1 MGMRDFALT
10 IEGVRSLRALHRS
23 CRDRRLADR
32 IKAIVLLGTGWT
44 LSDTGEAL
52 MLDED
57 TVRQYVQLYRRG
69 GTDLLLSLHYQ
80 GSSPKLSSEQIDA
93 LDRHLSQTT
102 YLRVQDIVAYVQST
116 FGVVYTIQGMTD
128 LLKRL
133 DYVYKKP
140 KRLPGK
146 HPDVQAQLAFIDS
159 YKKLKASKGKDDP
172 IYFMDGVH
180 PQHNSVAAYGWIK
193 RGTDKSLKSNTGR
206 ARVNINGAIDIDHL
220 GIVVDFAESV
230 NAQSSLRVLRTLE
243 SKHPEAEKIYVYCDN
258 ARYYRC
264 SLVQESVKQSKIELL
279 FLPPYSPNLNLIE
292 RLWKYFRKQ
301 LLYNKYYEHF
311 ADFVAACCDFFERIK
326 DHREALR
333 TLLTE
338 NFQLIGA

>member
-10 IEGVRSLRALHRS
+10 IEEVRSLRTLHRS

-44 LSDTGEAL
+44 VSDTAEAL
-52 MLDED
+52 MLDQD
-57 TVRQYVQLYRRG
+57 TVHKYVQLYRRG

-80 GSSPKLSSEQIDA
+80 GSSPKLSDERMDA
-93 LDRHLSQTT
+93 LDRHLSQRT
-102 YLRVQDIVAYVQST
+102 YLRVQDIVAYVDST

-146 HPDVQAQLAFIDS
+146 HPDVETQLAFIEG
-159 YKKLKASKGKDDP
+159 YEKLKARKGPDDP

-193 RGTDKSLKSNTGR
+193 RGTDKSLESNTGR
-206 ARVNINGAIDIDHL
+206 ARININGAIDIDHQD
-220 GIVVDFAESV
+220 VVVEFGESV
-230 NAQSSLRVLRTLE
+230 NAQTTVTVLQALE
-243 SKHPEAEKIYVYCDN
+243 SKHPEAERIYVYCDN

-264 SLVQESVKQSKIELL
+264 WLVQEYVRHSRIELL

-301 LLYNKYYEHF
+301 VLYNKYYAHF
-311 ADFVAACCDFFERIK
+311 AEFVAACRDFF
-326 DHREALR
+326 DHIEGQRESLR

>member
-1 MGMRDFALT
+1 MGMHDLALT
-10 IEGVRSLRALHRS
+10 IEEVRSLKALHRS

-32 IKAIVLLGTGWT
+32 IKAVVLLGTGWT
-44 LSDTGEAL
+44 VSDTAEAL

-57 TVRQYVQLYRRG
+57 TIHEYVQLYRRG
-69 GTDLLLSLHYQ
+69 GTDLLLSLHYR
-80 GSSPKLSSEQIDA
+80 GSSPKLSPEQMNA
-93 LDRHLSQTT
+93 LDQHLSQTT
-102 YLRVQDIVAYVQST
+102 YLRIQDIVAYVDST

-146 HPDVQAQLAFIDS
+146 HPDVEAQLAFIDS
-159 YKKLKASKGKDDP
+159 YEKLKASKGKDDP

-193 RGTDKSLKSNTGR
+193 RGTDKSLESNTGR

-220 GIVVDFAESV
+220 GVVVDFGESV
-230 NAQSSLRVLRTLE
+230 NAQSTLTVLQTLE
-243 SKHPEAEKIYVYCDN
+243 SRHPKAEKIYVYCDN

-264 SLVQESVKQSKIELL
+264 LLVQESLKQSKIELL

-301 LLYNKYYEHF
+301 ILYNKYYEHF
-311 ADFVAACCDFFERIK
+311 ADFVAACRDFFDHIK
-326 DHREALR
+326 GHRKALR

-338 NFQLIGA
+338 KFQLIGA